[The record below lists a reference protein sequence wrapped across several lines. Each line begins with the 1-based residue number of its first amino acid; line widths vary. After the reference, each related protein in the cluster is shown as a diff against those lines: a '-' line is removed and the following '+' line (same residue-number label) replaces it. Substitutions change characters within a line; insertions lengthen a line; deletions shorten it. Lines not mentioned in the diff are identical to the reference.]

1 MCSSRRPVPTFATR
15 SVVASSQMDPAA
27 AANEN
32 QAAVRL
38 YDKLEHTILPLYYGE
53 PTRWQA
59 MMKQSIGNI
68 ASYFNTHR
76 MMRRYATEAYLR

>member
-1 MCSSRRPVPTFATR
+1 VM
-15 SVVASSQMDPAA
+15 
-27 AANEN
+27 
-32 QAAVRL
+32 
-38 YDKLEHTILPLYYGE
+38 YDKLERTILPLYYGD
-53 PTRWQA
+53 PTRWRA